1 MGSKV
6 LAGRYELLEKK
17 GDGGMAVVYK
27 AKDRLLNR
35 FVAIKILRPE
45 YIRDPKFIDSFR
57 RESQA
62 AAGLSHP
69 NIVSVYDV
77 GKEGNIYYIVMELLD
92 GRDLSDVIRREAP
105 LPEKKAMDI
114 TRKIASALSLAHKKN
129 LIHRDVKP
137 HNILITEDGTVKITD
152 FGIARAVNSSTI
164 VNGTSTVMGSV
175 HYLSPEQA
183 RGDNVDARSDL
194 YSLGIVMY
202 EMLTGRVPFDGENA
216 VSVAMMHMNQDVPAP
231 SLSNPG
237 LSSVMDA
244 VVLKLT
250 RRDPGQRFQTADEVI
265 RALDSV
271 SSAAAGDVSVNS
283 FEDLDRGYESVPDEG
298 AVEEEGLLA
307 RAMRMKASAKPKK
320 RLSPEEKKKNKRT
333 IILAVIAALIC
344 AIPVSIMLL
353 NLFSG
358 VGGKTVKVPDVV
370 NMTQEEAES
379 ALEDVGLKFRL
390 GTPVE
395 SEDIESGKVVST
407 NPAAGKE
414 VKEGYEV
421 VLILSKGADDAKVS
435 VPTVTGM
442 SQSEAEKILKQFDL
456 TVGSVTTQENEAE
469 KGTVVSQDPASG
481 TEVASGTAINLVI
494 SGGMTQVE
502 VPNIKGMSRSEA
514 KSALEKAGLTL
525 GEVSEDESDE
535 DEGKIISQ
543 SPDAGSKANSGSAVN
558 AVISKGKSGSSQSQ
572 SVDVPLGIDYSAA
585 NNEVFALT
593 VTVTDSNGLH
603 YVVNNQQRVRSDG
616 GETVT
621 LTGIGKGTV
630 RVIFDDQIVKEYS
643 VNFENGSLG

>member
-237 LSSVMDA
+237 VSSVMDA

-502 VPNIKGMSRSEA
+502 VPDIKGMSRSEA

-543 SPDAGSKANSGSAVN
+543 SPDEGSKANSGSAVN

>member
-298 AVEEEGLLA
+298 AAEEEGLLA

-379 ALEDVGLKFRL
+379 ALEDAGLKFRL

-469 KGTVVSQDPASG
+469 KGTVVSQDPGSG
-481 TEVASGTAINLVI
+481 SEVASGTAINLVI

-502 VPNIKGMSRSEA
+502 VPNIKSMSRSEA
-514 KSALEKAGLTL
+514 KNALEKAGLTL

-543 SPDAGSKANSGSAVN
+543 SPDAGSKVNSGSAVN